1 MHKLES
7 VAPMRS
13 ILLLLPSLLACVV
26 AVVVPFFFFFLFLFL
41 FLWCGFALT
50 DADAGFVL
58 H

>member
-1 MHKLES
+1 MVVHKLES

-26 AVVVPFFFFFLFLFL
+26 AVVVPFFFFFLFL
-41 FLWCGFALT
+41 WCGFALT